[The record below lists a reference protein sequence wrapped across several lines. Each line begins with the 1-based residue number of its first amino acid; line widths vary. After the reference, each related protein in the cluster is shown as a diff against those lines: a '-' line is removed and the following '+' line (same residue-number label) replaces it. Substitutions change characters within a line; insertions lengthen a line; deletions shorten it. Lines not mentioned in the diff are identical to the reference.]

1 MVKNVHA
8 LGDAL
13 LAAPA
18 MPKSAHMA
26 NGCAS
31 AVVAL
36 IKNQPVNPNPMLTNT
51 CYSFVTAKEVI
62 HIASVHRYD
71 EAKKTMATVDGS
83 GGLSAGPTE
92 LEGQYA
98 LAWAKNIWAD
108 VLA

>member
-1 MVKNVHA
+1 M
-8 LGDAL
+8 
-13 LAAPA
+13 
-18 MPKSAHMA
+18 
-26 NGCAS
+26 
-31 AVVAL
+31 
-36 IKNQPVNPNPMLTNT
+36 
-51 CYSFVTAKEVI
+51 TAKEVI